1 MTVDACTE
9 PERLRISP
17 ARVEL
22 FGGFV
27 AQLCLITAVA
37 LLDRHGLDPV
47 GWGIGIAVA
56 VVTDGALLR
65 AQAYFG
71 SDRLDPAD
79 WVTFARASLTAA
91 IAALVA
97 DSFAGPIS
105 VWLLVSLAVVAL
117 VLDSVDGRIA
127 RSIGQSGRLG
137 LYFDGEVD
145 ALLMLVL
152 SVYVARLYGAWV
164 LAIGAMRYAF
174 LIAWLSLPW
183 MRRPLPP
190 HYWRKVVTAA
200 QGVTLTV
207 AAAAVLPASV
217 TRIALLGALAML
229 SESFG
234 RDVWWLRARRPRAAA
249 VDGGP
254 GVPASG
260 PGAPAGSS
268 RHPVRTAIGI
278 AATVL
283 AVVILWV
290 ALVAPYRP
298 TDVHLADFLRIPLE
312 LLVVAAVALVLP
324 KTPRRIFAV
333 LAGVLL
339 ALLIVLKAVNYETY
353 VNFDRGFQPIGDLT
367 QFNNVLFTLRATIGR
382 SETEWLFR
390 GVVIGIVVAV
400 VLMTVCMLRVTSAA
414 AQNRRVTKRA
424 VIGLG
429 AVWVVTWLFGVG
441 FAGGTP
447 VASSLTAGL
456 FANQINTVVGEIK
469 DKSVFAAEI
478 KQDPVARTPNS
489 RLLTALHGK
498 DVLLVFLEAYG
509 QVAVKGKS
517 FSPGVDAALGQ
528 GNTRLRQAGFSS
540 LSGYVSSPTF
550 GGISWLAHSTLQSG
564 LWVNTQERYN
574 QLVSANRLT
583 LASAFKRAGWE
594 TVDDVPSDNRPWA
607 LGKKFYGFDKVYD
620 RYQVGY
626 KGPTFSFASMPDQY
640 IFSALN
646 RLVLAKPH
654 KQPLFAEVDT
664 VSSHEPW
671 TSIPEEIPWN
681 KVGNGS
687 IYKTLPVLHASRGN
701 ATEEQTTYG
710 KSIAYSLDTITS
722 FVRRYG
728 GKNLVMIVLGDHQP
742 QPIVSGLQPNHDVP
756 ISVISHDPAVLQQ
769 IKGWGWTAGLRPAN
783 TAPVWPMSA
792 FRNRFLNAFDK
803 PAGTAAASG

>member
-1 MTVDACTE
+1 MTVDACSE
-9 PERLRISP
+9 PERLRIPP

-22 FGGFV
+22 LGAFV
-27 AQLCLITAVA
+27 AQLCLITTVA
-37 LLDRHGLDPV
+37 LFDRHGLDPV
-47 GWGIGIAVA
+47 GWGIGVAVA
-56 VVTDGALLR
+56 IATDGTLFR

-71 SDRLDPAD
+71 GDRLEPAD
-79 WVTFARASLTAA
+79 WVTLARASLVAA
-91 IAALVA
+91 ITALVA
-97 DSFAGPIS
+97 NSFAGPIS

-117 VLDSVDGRIA
+117 MLDAVDGRIA
-127 RSIGQSGRLG
+127 RSTGKSGPLG

-152 SVYVARLYGAWV
+152 SVYVARLYGGWV

-183 MRRPLPP
+183 MRRQLPP
-190 HYWRKVVTAA
+190 RYWRKVVTAA
-200 QGVTLTV
+200 QGVVLTV
-207 AAAAVLPASV
+207 AAAAVLPASA
-217 TRIALLGALAML
+217 TRIALLGALAL
-229 SESFG
+229 LCESFG
-234 RDVWWLRARRPRAAA
+234 RDVWWLRARRTRAAA

-254 GVPASG
+254 GSPAG
-260 PGAPAGSS
+260 GAGAPVGSS
-268 RHPVRTAIGI
+268 GHPVRKTIGI

-283 AVVILWV
+283 AVVILWI

-333 LAGVLL
+333 LVGVLL
-339 ALLIVLKAVNYETY
+339 AVLIVLKAVNYETY

-382 SETEWLFR
+382 SETQWLFR
-390 GVVIGIVVAV
+390 GVIIGIVVAV

-424 VIGLG
+424 VTGLG
-429 AVWVVTWLFGVG
+429 AIWVLTWLFGVG
-441 FAGGTP
+441 FAAGTP

-456 FANQINTVVGEIK
+456 FTSQLNTVVGEIK

-478 KQDPVARTPNS
+478 KRDPLARTPNS

-498 DVLLVFLEAYG
+498 DVVLVFVEAYG

-517 FSPGVDAALGQ
+517 FSPEVDAALVQ
-528 GNTRLRQAGFSS
+528 GNQRLKQAGFSS
-540 LSGYVSSPTF
+540 RSGYVSSPTF

-574 QLVSANRLT
+574 ELVSAKRLT
-583 LASAFKRAGWE
+583 LASAFKRAGWR
-594 TVDDVPSDNRPWA
+594 TVDDVPSDNRPWT
-607 LGKKFYGFDKVYD
+607 LGKKFYGFDQVYD
-620 RYQVGY
+620 RYEVGY
-626 KGPTFSFASMPDQY
+626 EGPTFSFASMPDQY

-654 KQPLFAEVDT
+654 KRPVFAEVDT

-671 TSIPEEIPWN
+671 TKIPEEIPWN

-701 ATEEQTTYG
+701 ATEEQANYG

-722 FVRRYG
+722 FVKRYG
-728 GKNLVMIVLGDHQP
+728 SKNLVMIVLGDHQP
-742 QPIVSGLQPNHDVP
+742 QPIVSGLEPNHDVP
-756 ISVISHDPAVLQQ
+756 ISIIAHDPAVLRHL
-769 IKGWGWTAGLRPAN
+769 KGWGWSVGLKPAD
-783 TAPVWPMSA
+783 TVPVWPMSA
-792 FRNRFLNAFDK
+792 LRDRFLNAFDK